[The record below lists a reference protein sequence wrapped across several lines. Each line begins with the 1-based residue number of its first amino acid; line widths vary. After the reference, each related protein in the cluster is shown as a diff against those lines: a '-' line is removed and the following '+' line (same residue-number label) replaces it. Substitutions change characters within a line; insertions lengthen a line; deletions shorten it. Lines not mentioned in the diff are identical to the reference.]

1 MEGGKKVVREE
12 EIDFAPCPAKA
23 WDCHPQWRI
32 SVLMG
37 KKKGRG
43 KDVDFPT
50 LAGAVI
56 PGCGSWA

>member
-1 MEGGKKVVREE
+1 MVREE

-43 KDVDFPT
+43 QEVDFPT